1 MHSLIIVIHVIVCI
15 TMILIIIFQTSKGS
29 EMGAVFGGGAS
40 QTAFGSAGPQDFLE
54 KVTVVCAVI
63 FMLTSLTLAYMS
75 ATMTNRLIEEPAP
88 IERPVAPME
97 QPLQQGQQ
105 PMEQPAHEGQP
116 FEQQGQQPA
125 SPVDAPV
132 N

>member
-1 MHSLIIVIHVIVCI
+1 MYSFIVIIHIIVSI
-15 TMILIIIFQTSKGS
+15 TMILIIIFQSSKGS

-75 ATMTNRLIEEPAP
+75 ATKSTRLIEEPAP
-88 IERPVAPME
+88 IGQPVQPAQQPVAPVE
-97 QPLQQGQQ
+97 APGNPIGQ
-105 PMEQPAHEGQP
+105 
-116 FEQQGQQPA
+116 
-125 SPVDAPV
+125 
-132 N
+132 